1 MKTRIKGLLA
11 CLAAGT
17 LVGCASGGGS
27 GGSGHGQVAPPP
39 APSQSSR
46 SSAQS
51 DSSPCGTI
59 NGQPVQCVPTQRAAI
74 DAAMAQTTGGSMPYA
89 ETFEALGLYP
99 PPGAPRR
106 PAGSSVSAPAEP
118 PHGYVR
124 MDMYYEPNTVGTIQR
139 AQSASEQWSAAQ
151 GAPIEWPAAP
161 PAGDP
166 KALNPFT
173 KRPGDTSVHS
183 AAFDFDL
190 RYQSF
195 GAWNDHAG
203 GFHGYLMAWSQGQT
217 TPGHAVP
224 KTGSA
229 TFTGKLIGFY
239 VAPTGAGATAGA
251 DVTVNANFSSR
262 SLGFASSGTTVQG
275 SAAPQLDLRGT
286 LTYAPGQ
293 ASFSGAVVNAGGS
306 MTGSSKG
313 QFYGPNAE
321 ELGGAFRLQGA
332 GNELF
337 TGGFGAKR

>member
-1 MKTRIKGLLA
+1 MPMPKPSRRSA
-11 CLAAGT
+11 CIHRPG
-17 LVGCASGGGS
+17 
-27 GGSGHGQVAPPP
+27 
-39 APSQSSR
+39 R
-46 SSAQS
+46 
-51 DSSPCGTI
+51 
-59 NGQPVQCVPTQRAAI
+59 RAAR
-74 DAAMAQTTGGSMPYA
+74 P
-89 ETFEALGLYP
+89 GL
-99 PPGAPRR
+99 
-106 PAGSSVSAPAEP
+106 SVSAPAEP

-161 PAGDP
+161 LAGDP

-275 SAAPQLDLRGT
+275 SAAPAARPARDAHLRARPSE
-286 LTYAPGQ
+286 LLRR
-293 ASFSGAVVNAGGS
+293 
-306 MTGSSKG
+306 SSERG
-313 QFYGPNAE
+313 RQHDRLLEGPVLWA
-321 ELGGAFRLQGA
+321 
-332 GNELF
+332 
-337 TGGFGAKR
+337 

>member
-27 GGSGHGQVAPPP
+27 RAAPAMARLHRRRPRRNRAAP
-39 APSQSSR
+39 APNPIRVLAERSTASRSNASPRSVPRSMRRWLRPRAARCPMPKPSRRSACIHRPGRRAARPGLRSLRLRSRRTATYAWTCTTSPTRSAR
-46 SSAQS
+46 SSAR
-51 DSSPCGTI
+51 SP
-59 NGQPVQCVPTQRAAI
+59 P
-74 DAAMAQTTGGSMPYA
+74 
-89 ETFEALGLYP
+89 
-99 PPGAPRR
+99 
-106 PAGSSVSAPAEP
+106 
-118 PHGYVR
+118 
-124 MDMYYEPNTVGTIQR
+124 
-139 AQSASEQWSAAQ
+139 EQWSAAQ

-161 PAGDP
+161 LAGDP
-166 KALNPFT
+166 ALNPFT

-275 SAAPQLDLRGT
+275 SAARSSTCAGRS
-286 LTYAPGQ
+286 LTRQ
-293 ASFSGAVVNAGGS
+293 
-306 MTGSSKG
+306 
-313 QFYGPNAE
+313 
-321 ELGGAFRLQGA
+321 
-332 GNELF
+332 
-337 TGGFGAKR
+337 AKRASPAQ